1 MAIRE
6 KFFAGDGGINILA
19 AVAFPVIV
27 SEASETVMMFV
38 DRLFL
43 SSLTPTHMAA
53 AMSGGLTCFM
63 FMTLFFGILSYVN
76 AMVAQHL
83 GAGKK
88 SECATVMSQAI
99 ILVVCFYPVLLC
111 CRPLGIRIFD
121 LFGHA
126 PEQRQLAADYFGILI
141 FGGVFALIKVCLA
154 SFFSGIGRTRVVM
167 LANVAAMVVNIPANY
182 ILIFGKF
189 GLPALGIR
197 GAALGTVLGGAV
209 GAGLLI
215 AAYAAPG
222 IRREF
227 NTLSFPRLNPPMMR
241 KLLFYGGPGGIEFLL
256 NMMAFNCLIQV
267 LHSYGK
273 DVAAAVTIVFSWDMV
288 SFIPLIGL
296 NVGVM
301 SLGGRYMGARQ
312 PDKAA
317 RTAYS
322 GLAFVAVYA
331 GVLSM
336 LFFFFP
342 HALIRVF
349 TRGEGNFDVIVPLAV
364 PMLRLVAMYVFSD
377 GVYLVFSGLLKGAGD
392 TRWSMAAS
400 VLIHWLLAGTAMALT
415 LKFKLPILTT
425 WLVIVLEILFLG
437 IVFYLRFLGGKWRG
451 MAIITPP
458 GKPAA
463 ETGAPPNLHTPP
475 AEGSWDG

>member
-1 MAIRE
+1 MTIRE

-53 AMSGGLTCFM
+53 AMTGGLTCFM
-63 FMTLFFGILSYVN
+63 FMTLFFGILSYAT

-88 SECATVMSQAI
+88 AECSTVMTQAI
-99 ILVVCFYPVLLC
+99 ILVACFYPILLC
-111 CRPLGIRIFD
+111 CRPLGIKIFEI
-121 LFGHA
+121 FGHA
-126 PEQRQLAADYFGILI
+126 PEQRKLATDYFGILI

-167 LANVAAMVVNIPANY
+167 LANLTAMIVNIPANY

-189 GLPALGIR
+189 GMPTLGIR
-197 GAALGTVLGGAV
+197 GAALGTVLGSGV

-215 AAYAAPG
+215 TAYLAPG
-222 IRREF
+222 ISREF
-227 NTLSFPRLNPPMMR
+227 NTLALPRLNPPMMR
-241 KLLFYGGPGGIEFLL
+241 KLLFYGGPAGIEFLL
-256 NMMAFNCLIQV
+256 NMTAFNCLIQV

-301 SLGGRYMGARQ
+301 SLGGRYMGARS

-331 GVLSM
+331 GILSL
-336 LFFFFP
+336 LFILFP
-342 HALIRVF
+342 HALIRIF

-364 PMLRLVAMYVFSD
+364 PMLRLVAIYVFSD

-392 TRWSMAAS
+392 TRWSMVS
-400 VLIHWLLAGTAMALT
+400 SIIIHWLLAGTAMLLT
-415 LKFKLPILTT
+415 LKFKLPVLTT
-425 WLVIVLEILFLG
+425 WLVLVLEILFLG
-437 IVFYLRFLGGKWRG
+437 IVFYLRFLGGKWRK
-451 MAIITPP
+451 MEIIKGSRQKT
-458 GKPAA
+458 G
-463 ETGAPPNLHTPP
+463 ETGSLPNLHTPP